1 MSSEG
6 GRRLRLAVVVV
17 GLVAGIAAA
26 ASIPVRS
33 SHGAQLTGDEPHYLL
48 TALSLAEDGDL
59 DIAEAYAE
67 ERYRP
72 FHEIPLD
79 PQGLPLE
86 DGRVLAPHDP
96 GLPALLA
103 LPAHLGGWVGARSA
117 LALAAGVLAGL
128 LVWTAVRR
136 LGVPLLP
143 AAVVVGLF
151 GASAP
156 FAVYGAQVYPEILA
170 ALAVAAGVAALT
182 GPLGRGGLTAL
193 AGSVVI
199 LPWLSVKYAPVAA
212 VLAAAALVL
221 LWREGRRR
229 EAATLS
235 GALVAA
241 GVAFGVLHQVW
252 YGGWTPYEAGE
263 HFVRGGE
270 LSVVGYTPDFA
281 GRSVRLV
288 GLLVDRRF
296 GIAAWQ
302 PLWLA
307 VVPAAAAVLRGRPA
321 RWGVLAGTLASG
333 WLVATFAAL
342 TMHGWWFAG
351 RQLVVVL
358 PVAVLAIAW
367 WVGASTRRLLGAAL
381 PGLLGVVAYG
391 WLVVEGWGEGITW
404 AVDFFGTENPWYGL
418 WSSVLPDY
426 MIRTAVTWALHGLWV
441 AAAGVLAAWGWTS
454 ARPDGGGGRP
464 MGGPLRTDAATV
476 SPSR

>member
-26 ASIPVRS
+26 AAIPVRS

-96 GLPALLA
+96 GLPALLV
-103 LPAHLGGWVGARSA
+103 LPAHLGGWVGARAA

-136 LGVPLLP
+136 LGAPLLP

-182 GPLGRGGLTAL
+182 GPLSRGGLAV
-193 AGSVVI
+193 AVGSVVA

-221 LWREGRRR
+221 LWRRERLG
-229 EAATLS
+229 EAAGLCV
-235 GALVAA
+235 ALGAA
-241 GVAFGVLHQVW
+241 GIVFLVLHQLW
-252 YGGWTPYEAGE
+252 YGGWTPYAAGE

-270 LSVVGYTPDFA
+270 LSVVGYAPDFA

-288 GLLVDRRF
+288 GFLVDRRF

-307 VVPAAAAVLRGRPA
+307 VVPAAAALLRGRPA
-321 RWGVLAGTLASG
+321 RWGVLAGTLACG
-333 WLVATFAAL
+333 WLVATFVAL

-358 PVAVLAIAW
+358 PVAVLAVAW
-367 WVGASTRRLLGAAL
+367 WVGASTRRLLGAAV
-381 PGLLGVVAYG
+381 PGLLGVIAYG
-391 WLVVEGWGEGITW
+391 WLVAEGWGQGITW
-404 AVDFFGTENPWYGL
+404 AVDFFGTGNPWYAF
-418 WSSVLPDY
+418 WSSALPDY
-426 MIRTAVTWALHGLWV
+426 MARTQTTWVLHGVWV
-441 AAAGVLAAWGWTS
+441 AGMGALALWGWAS
-454 ARPDGGGGRP
+454 GRPEGEGGRP
-464 MGGPLRTDAATV
+464 SGDPLRTNAVTV